1 MCTRAQ
7 AERAFGSRYPDE
19 CAAVYREVEEEVNS
33 RCDKLLRYYN
43 VDRHIDYAD
52 PDSDDQV
59 TTPWDP
65 QP

>member
-1 MCTRAQ
+1 
-7 AERAFGSRYPDE
+7 
-19 CAAVYREVEEEVNS
+19 VYREVEEEVNS

-43 VDRHIDYAD
+43 VDRQIDYAD